1 MRRRPTRAPARPASR
16 IRATATRPAT
26 AKARRRTSAARKSGR
41 APPRPLAAN
50 QGGAYR
56 SRTRRDAGSVRTMEH
71 VRLGRTGLQVS
82 RLCLGTMTFGL
93 QSDEAT
99 AVAVMDRAAEG
110 GVDFLDSS
118 DAYPLG
124 GDLGSRGLTEEIIGR
139 WLRGKRDR
147 FIIATKCFAPTG
159 PAPFDAGN
167 SRKHIMSAVDASLR
181 RLQTDYI
188 DLYQLHGYDPATPI
202 DETLGALDDLVHQ
215 GKVRYIGCSNFLSYQ
230 LVRAV
235 GRTETLRLTR
245 LDCVQPRYNL
255 LFRQIEREMLPYCA
269 ENGIG
274 VIPYNPIA
282 GGMLSGK
289 HVRAS
294 PPPEGSRFTLGWAG
308 QIYQERYWHD
318 REFETVEALRK
329 LADQAGV
336 SLVTLSVAW
345 VLANKAITAPI
356 IGASRPDQL
365 DASIAAAEY
374 ALDADLK
381 RQMDELTH
389 EYRMGDAAR

>member
-1 MRRRPTRAPARPASR
+1 VR
-16 IRATATRPAT
+16 I
-26 AKARRRTSAARKSGR
+26 
-41 APPRPLAAN
+41 
-50 QGGAYR
+50 
-56 SRTRRDAGSVRTMEH
+56 MEH
-71 VRLGRTGLQVS
+71 VRLGRSGLQVS

-99 AVAVMDRAAEG
+99 AIAIMDRTAEA

-124 GDLGSRGLTEEIIGR
+124 GDMASRGRTEEIIGR

-147 FIIATKCFAPTG
+147 FIIATKCFAPVG

-188 DLYQLHGYDPATPI
+188 DLYQLHGYDPNTPI

-215 GKVRYIGCSNFLSYQ
+215 GKVRYTGCSNFLTYQ
-230 LVRAV
+230 LVRAI
-235 GRTETLRLTR
+235 GRSETLRLAR
-245 LDCVQPRYNL
+245 FDSVQPRYNL
-255 LFRQIEREMLPYCA
+255 LFRQIEREMLPFC
-269 ENGIG
+269 EEDGVG

-282 GGMLSGK
+282 GGLLSGK
-289 HVRAS
+289 HNGGA

-308 QIYQERYWHD
+308 QMYQERYWNERAFD
-318 REFETVEALRK
+318 TVGALRK

-345 VLANKAITAPI
+345 VLANKAVTAPI
-356 IGASRPDQL
+356 IGASRPEQL
-365 DASIAAAEY
+365 GASLAATEY
-374 ALDADLK
+374 TLDPDLK
-381 RQMDELTH
+381 RQLDELTY
-389 EYRMGDAAR
+389 EYRLGDAAR